1 MKKIIT
7 FVCAVVMALSMQA
20 AAIDTIQVDGINY
33 QLNDNNTA
41 TVIPAQSPATKYEID
56 TIVIP
61 VNVAKDETNYP
72 VVELAKQ
79 AFRNCTATSITFAKG
94 SKVTELGMQV
104 FQGAVNLETLELPEG
119 IKTIPMTGIHN
130 AAAANPMKMKN
141 LILPASVDSIVRMS
155 ICLPQLEVLRFKGA
169 IPPKINTFTTGSGYV
184 QNPWEV
190 NKDNACNTAKT
201 AIVIV
206 PAGSVEAYRNTP
218 WIGDYF
224 TTILA
229 EKDTLL
235 AEGLYYELNNLT
247 HTATLIPAQ
256 NETGKYEQQSV
267 LVPAVVTKGDAVYPV
282 VALAKAAFRFS
293 TVASI
298 VFEENSNVREIGM
311 QAFQRAINLKELEL
325 PEGIKLIPVTA
336 IHSDQDP
343 AKEAMSLEELVLP
356 ASVDSLAMMSIVASS
371 LKSIEFKGVVPPG
384 CCHKYIAASD
394 YYQMPWIINNVHKHF
409 TSQECMIIVPDGTL
423 SIYQTAP
430 GIGDYF
436 TNIIEKKDV
445 PTALSFSVSKESTV
459 KVIREGQLFIIRGDK
474 MYNVAGQEVR

>member
-7 FVCAVVMALSMQA
+7 FVFAVVMALSMQA

-94 SKVTELGMQV
+94 SKVTELGMQ
-104 FQGAVNLETLELPEG
+104 
-119 IKTIPMTGIHN
+119 
-130 AAAANPMKMKN
+130 
-141 LILPASVDSIVRMS
+141 
-155 ICLPQLEVLRFKGA
+155 
-169 IPPKINTFTTGSGYV
+169 
-184 QNPWEV
+184 
-190 NKDNACNTAKT
+190 
-201 AIVIV
+201 
-206 PAGSVEAYRNTP
+206 
-218 WIGDYF
+218 
-224 TTILA
+224 
-229 EKDTLL
+229 
-235 AEGLYYELNNLT
+235 
-247 HTATLIPAQ
+247 
-256 NETGKYEQQSV
+256 
-267 LVPAVVTKGDAVYPV
+267 
-282 VALAKAAFRFS
+282 
-293 TVASI
+293 
-298 VFEENSNVREIGM
+298 
-311 QAFQRAINLKELEL
+311 AFQRAINLKELEL

-343 AKEAMSLEELVLP
+343 AKEAMSLEKLVLP